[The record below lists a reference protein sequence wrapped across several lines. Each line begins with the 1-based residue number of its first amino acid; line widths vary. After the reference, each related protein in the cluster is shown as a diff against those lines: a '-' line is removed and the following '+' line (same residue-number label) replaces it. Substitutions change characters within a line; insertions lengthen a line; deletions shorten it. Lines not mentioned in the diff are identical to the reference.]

1 MKPIKILYL
10 VAAFLICNSCNN
22 LDLKPLDK
30 LTADAYY
37 KTAAEFD
44 GAMFAAYSSIQDFW
58 GTSTETL
65 GESGE
70 FWKITDVVTDDVSA
84 QPGADNISKDAD
96 HLNIRASDKPFAAIY
111 TQLYEGIYRANTVLE
126 HIDMENELT
135 ADEKKLYTSEAKFL
149 RAFFHFEALKLFGTP
164 PIVTKTFKDLTQ
176 LSVPNATKDQL
187 FAQILG
193 DFNDAFANLP
203 EVWGDENTGRA
214 TKWAAMAYI
223 GKVNIWK
230 GDMPAAITAF
240 EDVINN
246 GVGHAGKYGLI
257 DTDNPAKDLE
267 DVFAFDNENNKESIF
282 EVQFGGPHSD
292 DNVWVFDDT
301 HSESFKASQGTGRS
315 MYWDAGNFE
324 ATETAPGGKNGWWVP
339 TEDLVDQFEP
349 NDARLNAFIYQDGDT
364 YYIWNSGVE
373 SLPYDPLWSET
384 GYVVKKYAGQRNSV
398 GGDFSGNN
406 QGNFNN
412 ERTFRFAELK
422 LLYAEAL
429 LAQGRAP
436 EATTQINDIRDR
448 AGLGP
453 LGGVA
458 TLADLQHEKRVELC
472 FEGHRWYDLVRW
484 GLGPTIF
491 PTDWDDK
498 FKVYPFP
505 QSEIDRTK
513 GTAGEIKQNPNY

>member
-1 MKPIKILYL
+1 MKWNKILYL
-10 VAAFLICNSCNN
+10 VVAFLICNSCNN

-37 KTAAEFD
+37 KTAADFD

-70 FWKITDVVTDDVSA
+70 FWKITDVITDDVAA
-84 QPGADNISKDAD
+84 QPSADQQSRDAD
-96 HLNIRASDKPFAAIY
+96 ALNIRASDKPYAAIY
-111 TQLYEGIYRANTVLE
+111 TQLYEGIYRCNIVLE
-126 HIDMENELT
+126 HLTLENELT
-135 ADEKKLYTSEAKFL
+135 DAEKKVFEGEAKFL
-149 RAFFHFEALKLFGTP
+149 RAFFHFEALKLFGRP
-164 PIVTKTFKDLTQ
+164 PLVLETFKNLTKV
-176 LSVPNATKDQL
+176 SVPNATKDEL
-187 FAQILG
+187 FTQILA
-193 DFNDAFANLP
+193 DFGTAFTNLP
-203 EVWGDENTGRA
+203 EAWNTDNTGRA
-214 TKWAAMAYI
+214 TKWAARAYV

-230 GDMPAAITAF
+230 GDMDAAITAF
-240 EDVINN
+240 EDVIAN
-246 GVGHAGKYGLI
+246 GVGAAGKYGLI
-257 DTDNPAKDLE
+257 DTDNPAQDLE

-315 MYWDAGNFE
+315 MYWDAGNFDADE
-324 ATETAPGGKNGWWVP
+324 GAPGGKNGWWVP
-339 TEDLVDQFEP
+339 TQDLVDQFEP
-349 NDARLNAFIYQDGDT
+349 NDARLHAFIYMDGDT
-364 YYIWNSGVE
+364 YYVWNSAVE
-373 SLPYDPLWSET
+373 SPAYDPGWSST
-384 GYVVKKYAGQRNSV
+384 GYVVKKYAGKRNAV
-398 GGDFSGNN
+398 GADFSGNN

-429 LAQGRAP
+429 LAKGRGP

-448 AGLGP
+448 AGLTP
-453 LGGVA
+453 LAGTA

-491 PTDWDDK
+491 ANWNDK
-498 FKVYPFP
+498 YVVYPFP
-505 QSEIDRTK
+505 QSEIDRTR
-513 GTAGEIKQNPNY
+513 GTAGEITQNPNY